1 MHKKLEIKN
10 HMISCNLKGGLGN
23 QLFQIST
30 SYALSL
36 KNNDIC
42 GFDFNNCYTPNQG
55 YSSIKYKKTFFK
67 NLNHIQSFPFENF
80 FYENFFHFNQIEYKK
95 NLLLDGYFQ
104 SYKYFNE
111 FRDKIIDLFYFDN
124 TSKVLNFIKSL
135 NKSNITS
142 VHIRRGDYLNHPNFH
157 FNTPKEYF
165 IKAMDKIPNTH
176 FIFVSDDI
184 EWVKNEFKGD
194 NISYSPFN
202 DEIDDLRLM
211 TLCNNNIITNSSFS
225 WWGSYLNKNS
235 NVFSPSI
242 WFGNQGP
249 KYFISDIILPEW
261 ILID

>member
-1 MHKKLEIKN
+1 
-10 HMISCNLKGGLGN
+10 MISAKLMGGLSN
-23 QLFQIST
+23 QLFQISAAH
-30 SYALSL
+30 ALAL
-36 KNNDIC
+36 KNNDVS
-42 GFDFNNCYTPNQG
+42 GFDFDSCYTPNQG
-55 YSSIKYKKTFFK
+55 FPSNKYKNNILSKVNNIKNYNFK
-67 NLNHIQSFPFENF
+67 IIYNEQNF
-80 FYENFFHFNQIEYKK
+80 YFNQIEYKK

-111 FRDKIIDLFYFDN
+111 FRDDIINLFHFDN
-124 TSKVLNFIKSL
+124 TSKVLDFIKSL

-165 IKAMDKIPNTH
+165 IKAMGKIPNTH
-176 FIFVSDDI
+176 FIFISDDI

-211 TLCNNNIITNSSFS
+211 TLCDNNIITNSSFS
-225 WWGSYLNKNS
+225 WWGAYLNKNS

-249 KYFISDIILPEW
+249 QYSINDIILPEW